1 MATNPVFASTPRH
14 AGALLS
20 NSGTVV
26 TVVSAVSAGTRI
38 DRTVVIASGTTTTG
52 YLCRFLL
59 NDGSNARPFFEQ
71 TIAANTVS
79 ASNAAV
85 RYEWGFT
92 DLVLCSGESLSAVLT
107 SSENV
112 IVHAFGADLT

>member
-1 MATNPVFASTPRH
+1 MATNPTFASVPRH

-26 TVVSAVSAGTRI
+26 TVLSAVPAGTRL
-38 DRTVVIASGTTTTG
+38 DRVVVLGSSTTTQ

-59 NDGSNARPFFEQ
+59 NDGSNARPFYEQ
-71 TIAANTVS
+71 PITANTVS
-79 ASNAAV
+79 ASNASS

-92 DLVLCSGESLSAVLT
+92 DVTLCSGESLQAVLT
-107 SSENV
+107 SSENIV
-112 IVHAFGADLT
+112 VHAFGADLT